1 MKRKKTIATAVIV
14 VLMIGAG
21 IAAWFRFRESKEV
34 EVIRVSGNIEV
45 TDVEVSFKIPGLLLQ
60 RSVDEGMS
68 VSAGQPVARLDSA
81 DLEREVSMKEA
92 ELQAA
97 EAVLR
102 ELVAGS
108 RPQEVAR
115 TRAAVEAARAEAERL
130 SGDLERAK
138 TLYARDVISRQEF
151 EKARAAY
158 EVADERRK
166 EAKESLHLVEEGPR
180 REQIDRARAQVRQAK
195 EALELARTRLS
206 YTAIASPLAGV
217 VLSKNVEPGDYVAP
231 GTPVVTV
238 GSLKDPW
245 LRAYIEETD
254 LGRVKVGQAVEVTA
268 DTYPGKKYAG
278 RVSFIS
284 PQAEFTPK
292 NVQTRKERVKLVY
305 RIKVDVANPDLE
317 LKPGMPA
324 DATIRTEERSGVR
337 DERHTN

>member
-1 MKRKKTIATAVIV
+1 MKRKKTIVAAVVV
-14 VLMIGAG
+14 VLVIGAG
-21 IAAWFRFRESKEV
+21 IAVWLRFREAKEV
-34 EVIRVSGNIEV
+34 GVIRVSGNIEV
-45 TDVEVSFKIPGLLLQ
+45 TDVDVSFKIPGRLLQ

-68 VSAGQPVARLDSA
+68 ISAGQPVARLDSA

-108 RPQEVAR
+108 RPQEIAR
-115 TRAAVEAARAEAERL
+115 AKAAAAAAQAEAERL
-130 SGDLERAK
+130 SGDFERAK
-138 TLYARDVISRQEF
+138 ALHARDVISRQEF
-151 EKARAAY
+151 ERTRAAY

-166 EAKESLHLVEEGPR
+166 EATESLHLVEEGPR
-180 REQIDRARAQVRQAK
+180 REQIEQSRARGRQAK

-206 YTAIASPLAGV
+206 YATIASPLAGM

-278 RVSFIS
+278 HVSFIAS
-284 PQAEFTPK
+284 QAEFTPK

-305 RIKVDVANPDLE
+305 RIKVDVSNPDME

-324 DATIRTEERSGVR
+324 DAAIRTQERSEVR
-337 DERHTN
+337 IGRDTN

>member
-1 MKRKKTIATAVIV
+1 MKRKKAIVAVAV
-14 VLMIGAG
+14 VLAIGAG
-21 IAAWFRFRESKEV
+21 IAVWFRFRDGKEAG
-34 EVIRVSGNIEV
+34 VIRVSGNIEV
-45 TDVEVSFKIPGLLLQ
+45 TDVDVSFKIPGRLLQ

-108 RPQEVAR
+108 RPQEIAR
-115 TRAAVEAARAEAERL
+115 ARAAVAAAQAEAERL
-130 SGDLERAK
+130 SGDFDRAK
-138 TLYARDVISRQEF
+138 TLHERDVISRQEF
-151 EKARAAY
+151 ERARAAY
-158 EVADERRK
+158 EVANERRK
-166 EAKESLHLVEEGPR
+166 EGKESLHLVEEGPR
-180 REQIDRARAQVRQAK
+180 REQIERARAQARQAK

-206 YTAIASPLAGV
+206 YATIASPLAGV

-238 GSLKDPW
+238 GALDTPW

-254 LGRVKVGQAVEVTA
+254 LGRVKVGQSVEVTS
-268 DTYPGKKYAG
+268 DTWPGKKYAG
-278 RVSFIS
+278 RISFIA

-292 NVQTRKERVKLVY
+292 NVQTQKERVKLVY
-305 RIKVDVANPDLE
+305 RIKVDVANPDME

-324 DATIRTEERSGVR
+324 DAAIRTEGGNEVR
-337 DERHTN
+337 VGRDTN

>member
-1 MKRKKTIATAVIV
+1 MDASPGRWAMKRKKTIVTAVVV
-14 VLMIGAG
+14 VLVIGAG
-21 IAAWFRFRESKEV
+21 IAYWFHFREGKEV
-34 EVIRVSGNIEV
+34 GVIRVSGNIEV
-45 TDVEVSFKIPGLLLQ
+45 TDVDVSFKIPGRLLQ
-60 RSVDEGMS
+60 RSVDEGMTVS
-68 VSAGQPVARLDSA
+68 VGQPVALLDSA
-81 DLEREVSMKEA
+81 DLEGEVSMKAA

-97 EAVLR
+97 EAGLR

-108 RPQEVAR
+108 RPQEIAGA
-115 TRAAVEAARAEAERL
+115 RAAVAAAQAEAERL
-130 SGDLERAK
+130 SGDFERAK
-138 TLYARDVISRQEF
+138 VLHARDVISMQEF
-151 EKARAAY
+151 EKARTVY

-180 REQIDRARAQVRQAK
+180 REQIEQSRARVRQAK

-206 YTAIASPLAGV
+206 YAKIASPLSGV

-278 RVSFIS
+278 RISFIA

-292 NVQTRKERVKLVY
+292 SVQTRKERVKLVY
-305 RIKVDVANPDLE
+305 RIKVDVANPDME

-324 DATIRTEERSGVR
+324 DGAIKIQ
-337 DERHTN
+337 

>member
-1 MKRKKTIATAVIV
+1 MKRKKTIVTAVVV
-14 VLMIGAG
+14 VLVIGAG
-21 IAAWFRFRESKEV
+21 IAAWFRFRVDKEV
-34 EVIRVSGNIEV
+34 GVIRVSGNIEV
-45 TDVEVSFKIPGLLLQ
+45 TDVDVSFKIPGLLLQ

-81 DLEREVSMKEA
+81 DLEREVSMKVA

-108 RPQEVAR
+108 RPQEIAR
-115 TRAAVEAARAEAERL
+115 ARAAAAAAQAEAERL
-130 SGDLERAK
+130 SGDFERAK
-138 TLYARDVISRQEF
+138 ALHARDVISRQEF
-151 EKARAAY
+151 EKAKAVY

-180 REQIDRARAQVRQAK
+180 REQIAQARARVRLAK
-195 EALELARTRLS
+195 ESLELARTRLS
-206 YTAIASPLAGV
+206 YATITSPLSGV

-245 LRAYIEETD
+245 LRAYVEETD
-254 LGRVKVGQAVEVTA
+254 LGRVKVDQAVEVTA

-278 RVSFIS
+278 RVSFIAS
-284 PQAEFTPK
+284 QAEFTPK

-305 RIKVDVANPDLE
+305 RVKVDVANPDME

-324 DATIRTEERSGVR
+324 DGAIKI
-337 DERHTN
+337 H

>member
-1 MKRKKTIATAVIV
+1 MKRKKTIVTAVVV
-14 VLMIGAG
+14 VLVIGAG
-21 IAAWFRFRESKEV
+21 IAAWFRFREGKEV
-34 EVIRVSGNIEV
+34 GVLRVSGNIEV
-45 TDVEVSFKIPGLLLQ
+45 TAVDVSFKIPGRLLQ

-97 EAVLR
+97 EAALR

-108 RPQEVAR
+108 RPQEIAR
-115 TRAAVEAARAEAERL
+115 ARAAVAAAQAEAERL
-130 SGDLERAK
+130 SGDIERAK
-138 TLYARDVISRQEF
+138 ALHARGVISRQEF
-151 EKARAAY
+151 ERARAAF

-180 REQIDRARAQVRQAK
+180 REQIEQSRARVRQAR
-195 EALELARTRLS
+195 EGLELARTRLS
-206 YTAIASPLAGV
+206 YATIASPLAGV

-238 GSLKDPW
+238 GSIRSPW

-254 LGRVKVGQAVEVTA
+254 LGRVKVGQVVEVTA

-278 RVSFIS
+278 RVSFIAS
-284 PQAEFTPK
+284 QAEFTPK

-305 RIKVDVANPDLE
+305 RIKVDVANPDME

-324 DATIRTEERSGVR
+324 DAAIRTEERSEARIGR
-337 DERHTN
+337 DTN

>member
-1 MKRKKTIATAVIV
+1 MKGKKAIVMVAAVLLV
-14 VLMIGAG
+14 IGAG
-21 IAAWFRFRESKEV
+21 IAVWLHLREAKEV
-34 EVIRVSGNIEV
+34 GVIRVSGNIEV
-45 TDVEVSFKIPGLLLQ
+45 TEVDVSFKIPGRLLQ

-68 VSAGQPVARLDSA
+68 VSAGQFVARLDSA

-92 ELQAA
+92 EFQAA
-97 EAVLR
+97 DAVLR

-108 RPQEVAR
+108 RPKEIAR
-115 TRAAVEAARAEAERL
+115 ARAAVAGMQAEAGRL
-130 SGDLERAK
+130 SGDFDRAK
-138 TLYARDVISRQEF
+138 ALYAKGAISRQEF

-158 EVADERRK
+158 EVAEEKRK
-166 EAKESLHLVEEGPR
+166 EAADSLHLVVEGPR
-180 REQIDRARAQVRQAK
+180 REQIEQSRARVRQAK

-206 YTAIASPLAGV
+206 YATIASPLAGM

-245 LRAYIEETD
+245 LRAYIEETE
-254 LGRVKVGQAVEVTA
+254 LGRVKVGQAVEVST

-278 RVSFIS
+278 RVSFIAS
-284 PQAEFTPK
+284 QAEFTPK

-305 RIKVDVANPDLE
+305 RIKIDVSNPDME

-324 DATIRTEERSGVR
+324 DAVLRTGEGSEARIGR
-337 DERHTN
+337 DTN